1 MSLSDNFISFLSD
14 IEPSKTTVD
23 EIVCAHTNLRDYLET
38 AEGFGDHCESTF
50 LSGSYAKHTAIRPVK
65 DEDSRDVDV
74 DVESDYT
81 IFDDATE
88 VLEGLRDS
96 LALNDNYSSAEVQRH
111 SVGIQKANLDIDVV
125 PLAQLGD
132 SWYIGDS
139 ENGTWKET
147 NPKGHKQWSSD
158 FNQEHFRKYKPVVKM
173 MKWWRREHCP
183 ENARWPKGITLEK
196 LIADNFPSSDGSY
209 DELLINLFDSIIT
222 SYATDITMGFVP
234 FIEDPS
240 LAENDLTEGYV
251 FEDFKDF
258 YDKVREHSDLLG
270 KEGSSND
277 AWRIIFGD
285 RFPKESSG
293 NVSELSSSVFTP
305 IDKALVV
312 SHRQPRNWHFS
323 VQKPRLIIVADV
335 TFPDGKKKT
344 ISSNDT
350 AIPKGCKI
358 TYRVLRAPS
367 LANKTVKWQIVNT
380 GEDASANN
388 CLRGEIADSNRAN
401 GARFEETAYVGRHYV
416 QCFLL
421 NHGSVIA
428 FSREFFINVL

>member
-1 MSLSDNFISFLSD
+1 MSLSDDFNSFLSD
-14 IEPSKTTVD
+14 IEPSKTTVN
-23 EIVCAHTNLRDYLET
+23 EIVRAHTNLRDYLET

-65 DEDSRDVDV
+65 DEDNRDVDV

-81 IFDDATE
+81 VFDDATE

-96 LALNDNYSSAEVQRH
+96 LRLNENYSSAEVQRH

-139 ENGTWKET
+139 ENGTWKKT

-158 FNQEHFRKYKPVVKM
+158 FNQEHFRKYKPIVKM

-183 ENARWPKGITLEK
+183 EDVRWPKGITLEK
-196 LIADNFPSSDGSY
+196 LIADNFPSSDGTY
-209 DELLINLFDSIIT
+209 DELLISLFDSIIT
-222 SYATDITMGFVP
+222 SYATDIAMGLVP
-234 FIEDPS
+234 FIDDPS
-240 LAENDLTEGYV
+240 LSGNDLADGYS

-258 YDKVREHSDLLG
+258 YDKVGEHSDLLG
-270 KEGSSND
+270 QEGSDNNVWRTIFGNRFPKGSSN
-277 AWRIIFGD
+277 
-285 RFPKESSG
+285 SV
-293 NVSELSSSVFTP
+293 NELSPDVFTP
-305 IDKALVV
+305 ISEALVV
-312 SHRQPRNWHFS
+312 SHRQPRIWHFS
-323 VQKPRLIIVADV
+323 VHKPRLIIIADV
-335 TFPDGKKKT
+335 VFPDGAKKT
-344 ISSNDT
+344 ISSNDMV
-350 AIPKGCKI
+350 IPKGCKI

-367 LANKTVKWQIVNT
+367 LANRTVKWQIVNT
-380 GEDASANN
+380 GDDARANN
-388 CLRGEIADSNRAN
+388 CLRGEIEDSNRTN

-421 NHGSVIA
+421 KAGNVVA
-428 FSREFFINVL
+428 FSKEFFINVM